1 MSTPAIRKSNE
12 IANAC
17 RYTVL
22 CYGAQRDG
30 ELCPCGAQLQ
40 QWHSNQPRET
50 HVHLVN
56 MVGVRV
62 PSGDSGPPHTLEVA
76 VPCALQVGSGALC
89 LGSHCEL
96 VTCPAMAMMAPCGL
110 LQHQFTVSNAQSASL
125 AYLRARQLQCAVQQP
140 SNILNPPPIG
150 RLMKLLRLA
159 TGTLGTQ
166 QDPPV
171 SWYV

>member
-1 MSTPAIRKSNE
+1 MRSLMHAGTRFYAMVR
-12 IANAC
+12 
-17 RYTVL
+17 
-22 CYGAQRDG
+22 
-30 ELCPCGAQLQ
+30 
-40 QWHSNQPRET
+40 RET
-50 HVHLVN
+50 ASCAHVEPNCSSGTATNHVRHVHLVN